1 VRRDLVVIG
10 GSAGALEPL
19 KQIVADLP
27 PDLPAAVLVVI
38 HLATTT
44 KSALAPILN
53 RVGGMQAVIPRDGDP
68 IRPGYVYVP
77 TPDHHLEVHDG
88 VVRLTTGPR
97 VNGVRPAVDVLFRT
111 AARHYGA
118 RVAGVVLSGSLD
130 DGSAGLMAIRAAGG
144 MGIVQSPEDAV
155 MESMPRNAI
164 KVAQPEEVAPAD
176 EIGRLISGVVQGPV
190 GGRKTIEKGGVE
202 MEPVGV
208 KDAPGQVTGIT
219 CPDCHGSI
227 WLQTGDGGEVAFT
240 CRVGHSYSP
249 ESFFELQAE
258 NVEDAIWAA
267 VRSLEE
273 QAALSA
279 VMASRATR
287 FGDSEAAK
295 RFERR
300 KDVAEANA
308 STIRTVLLDRPE
320 A

>member
-1 VRRDLVVIG
+1 MRRDLVVIG

-19 KQIVADLP
+19 KQIVSDLP

-38 HLATTT
+38 HLAATS

-68 IRPGYVYVP
+68 IRPGYVYVA
-77 TPDHHLEVHDG
+77 TPDHHLEVQDG
-88 VVRLTTGPR
+88 VIRLTKGPR
-97 VNGVRPAVDVLFRT
+97 INGVRPAVDVLFRT
-111 AARHYGA
+111 AARHYGS
-118 RVAGVVLSGSLD
+118 RVAGVVLSGGLD

-155 MESMPRNAI
+155 VESMPKNAI
-164 KVAQPEEVAPAD
+164 KVAEPEHVAPAD
-176 EIGRLISGVVQGPV
+176 EIGRLIAGAVREPV
-190 GGRKTIEKGGVE
+190 GAGGTMDKGGVE

-208 KDAPGQVTGIT
+208 KDTPGQVTGIT

-227 WLQTGDGGEVAFT
+227 WLQTGEGGEVAFT

-249 ESFFELQAE
+249 ESFFEIQAE
-258 NVEDAIWAA
+258 NVENAVWAA

-273 QAALSA
+273 QAALA
-279 VMASRATR
+279 GVMGSQATR
-287 FGDSEAAK
+287 FGDADGAK
-295 RFERR
+295 RFELRQQMA
-300 KDVAEANA
+300 DANA
-308 STIRTVLLDRPE
+308 STIRTVLLDRSE